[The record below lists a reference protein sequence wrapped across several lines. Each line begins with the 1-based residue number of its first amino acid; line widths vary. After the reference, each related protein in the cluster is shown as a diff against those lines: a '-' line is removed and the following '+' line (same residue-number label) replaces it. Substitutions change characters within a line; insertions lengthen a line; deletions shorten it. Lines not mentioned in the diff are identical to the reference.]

1 MADEQLQRDQAALR
15 AAIDSISNE
24 TLKTHMLAALS
35 SFDSS
40 DSITSS
46 PAPSTAQTESDKSDA
61 VVKEL
66 LKKEVKVQ
74 EPRDAL
80 FVAIHALLL
89 EAGFKLSTSASSEFV
104 LPENWDANSASGLFT
119 ADYVH
124 PNDDSI
130 KFSLQG
136 LFVGGKFE
144 VYISDDKNHTHSKEL
159 RWVFTHI
166 ALLVGGGDAFPP
178 NLGGGNPDMMVGPD
192 HPLFGRRGDPSMGP
206 VPGARFD
213 PFGPSIDPLG
223 PSGFGRVPGRGP
235 APRMPFGGPG
245 PDHLRMPRDNDDMD
259 PGFGLAPASE
269 QELKTVLRLMLTDR
283 FVSSDVLTAMAQ
295 WLVQLSNRSGD
306 LNLLDV
312 KVLEQDDEKQSGSYM
327 ELVKQMY
334 VTLGGSGNV
343 RLQLAE
349 MLGKLVATKEHAKG
363 VVRSGIL
370 CTLLQAALE
379 QPDEVMD
386 AVLLQNFILVGTRV
400 ASFVCYGDVAS
411 GLSSESKLPITEKRH
426 EVCELVVALMLS
438 GVSLVFA
445 EAVRLLQLL
454 IDNAACRA
462 LLSEVLDL
470 RGALEKAHTLARLR
484 DNKLT
489 HDAYFRDLCDTQY
502 SMLSPEIDDFE
513 RKHGGLVGL
522 PMEADAPAGDNAE
535 DSNLEQ
541 VLRQATDCKTRGN
554 VFFRRGNFPTARVFY
569 RRAVAMLHTAQLQ
582 EETAL
587 RTLPVDKL
595 LARCSI
601 GASVQVCSRR
611 GDDWQDAMVSDVEE
625 NGASSQVEV
634 LYDVGD
640 QEDEWVSIS
649 RIRLRMNTTLLSAF
663 EDLAVDCSMNMGKTF
678 SALGDHD
685 QAEQCF
691 SRALTLRGG
700 TLIAALYARGLSNMA
715 RRDLTAAQQDLWNAN
730 QQCCAQQKNS
740 ASGGKS
746 KTNARDA
753 KQTRDLHRQIVSAYK
768 KLQQMHANKKRLDKK
783 VIKQMVKYLATIPG
797 LQDESN

>member
-1 MADEQLQRDQAALR
+1 MEQEATTLTLAQLVAGITDANQTDDSVR
-15 AAIDSISNE
+15 IDHLESLIK
-24 TLKTHMLAALS
+24 LC
-35 SFDSS
+35 
-40 DSITSS
+40 
-46 PAPSTAQTESDKSDA
+46 STPLTDDD
-61 VVKEL
+61 VTL
-66 LKKEVKVQ
+66 LKPLVSNTFLSAHMQATDSDEASDLHAAKWQLLSKLLTVDGVEV
-74 EPRDAL
+74 
-80 FVAIHALLL
+80 
-89 EAGFKLSTSASSEFV
+89 
-104 LPENWDANSASGLFT
+104 
-119 ADYVH
+119 
-124 PNDDSI
+124 
-130 KFSLQG
+130 
-136 LFVGGKFE
+136 
-144 VYISDDKNHTHSKEL
+144 
-159 RWVFTHI
+159 
-166 ALLVGGGDAFPP
+166 
-178 NLGGGNPDMMVGPD
+178 
-192 HPLFGRRGDPSMGP
+192 
-206 VPGARFD
+206 
-213 PFGPSIDPLG
+213 
-223 PSGFGRVPGRGP
+223 
-235 APRMPFGGPG
+235 
-245 PDHLRMPRDNDDMD
+245 
-259 PGFGLAPASE
+259 PASE

-312 KVLEQDDEKQSGSYM
+312 KVLEQDDGKQSGSYM

-349 MLGKLVATKEHAKG
+349 MLGKLVATKEHAKS

-370 CTLLQAALE
+370 YTLLQVALE

-411 GLSSESKLPITEKRH
+411 GLSSESKLSITEKRH

-484 DNKLT
+484 DSKLT

-513 RKHGGLVGL
+513 RKHGSLVGL
-522 PMEADAPAGDNAE
+522 PMEADAPADDNAE
-535 DSNLEQ
+535 GSNLE
-541 VLRQATDCKTRGN
+541 
-554 VFFRRGNFPTARVFY
+554 
-569 RRAVAMLHTAQLQ
+569 
-582 EETAL
+582 
-587 RTLPVDKL
+587 
-595 LARCSI
+595 
-601 GASVQVCSRR
+601 QVCSRR

-663 EDLAVDCSMNMGKTF
+663 EDLAVDCSMNMGKAF

-700 TLIAALYARGLSNMA
+700 TLITALYARGLSNMA

-730 QQCCAQQKNS
+730 EQCCAQQKNS
-740 ASGGKS
+740 TSGGKS